1 MFGITTTLMGPKP
14 WAVLAMFAAKLPP
27 NLVASVTI
35 ILWFMILQ
43 IKQKAVRKIFLS
55 SMRHQLSQLIGAA
68 GDASKMVSLI
78 RQADQC

>member
-1 MFGITTTLMGPKP
+1 MFGITTTLMGPKT

-43 IKQKAVRKIFLS
+43 IKQKAVREIFL
-55 SMRHQLSQLIGAA
+55 
-68 GDASKMVSLI
+68 
-78 RQADQC
+78 